1 MCQYL
6 EMRDIPLAS
15 SATLRTTCRDRGFFD
30 SLARPL
36 ARTANPNTHPLVM
49 DTFLRAKW
57 FELMNTQE
65 EVEEEGV
72 GEEKEEEVGKR
83 KAVEAALNLAK
94 VKRIKLNVAR

>member
-1 MCQYL
+1 VCQYL

-65 EVEEEGV
+65 EEEEGV
-72 GEEKEEEVGKR
+72 GEEEVGKR